1 MRPKHG
7 GAGGG
12 GVGCTDSL
20 LVAEA
25 ADFAIGAASELGL
38 IPPGWAV
45 TTGLVTIGSS
55 GIGVSS
61 SLSNM
66 KALALVQRANL
77 GACFAIA

>member
-1 MRPKHG
+1 
-7 GAGGG
+7 
-12 GVGCTDSL
+12 
-20 LVAEA
+20 VAEA

-45 TTGLVTIGSS
+45 TAGMVTIGSS

-66 KALALVQRANL
+66 KTLALV
-77 GACFAIA
+77 